1 MRSRQG
7 LAWNTVGERTL
18 LRVREAISEGS
29 PRQLRPGSAEKHAQ
43 DAAEGLCAYPL
54 LNEENPLTGWLVA
67 SENDPRARSEEPGG
81 QQQPFQLILL
91 YAIEVHKR

>member
-1 MRSRQG
+1 MSIGGPPARPCSGSVAGFGMLQPTYVPKRSRQG

-43 DAAEGLCAYPL
+43 DGAEGLSAHPL
-54 LNEENPLTGWLVA
+54 LNEEYPLRGWRVA
-67 SENDPRARSEEPGG
+67 FR
-81 QQQPFQLILL
+81 
-91 YAIEVHKR
+91 